1 MIRHQRAGFSLIE
14 LMVAVA
20 IAGAIA
26 LFAFP
31 RIGGAIARNELRSA
45 KQQLQS
51 TIVVARAAAIQN
63 GRPAR
68 FVRVGNVVRAYLEGA
83 GGTLVPV
90 GMPLDLYA
98 DSKVTLATTSN
109 TIRFD
114 PRGFALGIVP
124 SGTNTSYQVIRLTRG
139 ALADSVC
146 ISPFG
151 RISATGSCL

>member
-14 LMVAVA
+14 LMVAMA

-31 RIGGAIARNELRSA
+31 RVSGAIARNSLRSA

-63 GRPAR
+63 GRTAR
-68 FVRVGNVVRAYLEGA
+68 FVRAGNVVRAYVEVS
-83 GGTLVPV
+83 GGTLQPV
-90 GMPLDLYA
+90 GAPVDLYA
-98 DSKVTLATTSN
+98 DSKVTIETTSN

-114 PRGFALGIVP
+114 PRGFASGVVP
-124 SGTNTSYQVIRLTRG
+124 SGANTSYQVIRLSRG
-139 ALADSVC
+139 ALTDSVC